1 MPANDSRDLAL
12 SLQAP
17 SNHITI
23 NMLTP
28 TTLFKCLADET
39 RLRCQSLLYKQ
50 GKLCV
55 CELTHALNLL
65 QPKISRHLALLR
77 QCDLLLDSR
86 EGQWV
91 YYQINPELPGWAFEI
106 LDVTV
111 KQAATDIKLQNDS
124 DRLQAMEGRPE
135 IAKCCN

>member
-1 MPANDSRDLAL
+1 
-12 SLQAP
+12 
-17 SNHITI
+17 
-23 NMLTP
+23 MLTP
-28 TTLFKCLADET
+28 TALFKCLADET
-39 RLRCQSLLYKQ
+39 RLRCLSLLYTQ

-77 QCDLLLDSR
+77 QCNLLLDSR

-91 YYQINPELPGWAFEI
+91 YYQINPGLPGWVFEI

-111 KQAATDIKLQNDS
+111 KHAATDIKLQNDNI
-124 DRLQAMEGRPE
+124 RLQAMHGRPE
-135 IAKCCN
+135 LSKCCN